1 MLSYIKHYACGE
13 TSQMRVDWMACYI
26 AVSTALIAYTLYH
39 TSIPASGVLHVLQV
53 SEKRQ
58 MSILG
63 WWPETVIFGPVF
75 QVQPQIQMS
84 CSQLHKR
91 AERIGCM
98 LMEKGRLNTGDHV
111 ALIYPPGQSQI
122 IDLHLKQFNVKGF
135 VVCYEGKSFH
145 LLTQWFVH
153 FGNFMENNSMWRVL
167 SLIMKYCHHPLRSEK
182 MIVVTKS
189 SVFLPTV

>member
-1 MLSYIKHYACGE
+1 MWRLLSYLKKTYTRHIHKTYKLQLMLSYIKHYACGE

-111 ALIYPPGQSQI
+111 ALIYPPGQSHKLEPSFKTIQCEGFCNLLWRQI
-122 IDLHLKQFNVKGF
+122 ISSSDTMIWCFILSSLWKTIQCGGF
-135 VVCYEGKSFH
+135 CPS
-145 LLTQWFVH
+145 
-153 FGNFMENNSMWRVL
+153 
-167 SLIMKYCHHPLRSEK
+167 
-182 MIVVTKS
+182 
-189 SVFLPTV
+189 

>member
-122 IDLHLKQFNVKGF
+122 LEPSFKTIQCEGFCNLLWRQIILSSDTMIWCFILATLWITIQCGGFCPSLWNIATTLCAVK
-135 VVCYEGKSFH
+135 KW
-145 LLTQWFVH
+145 L
-153 FGNFMENNSMWRVL
+153 
-167 SLIMKYCHHPLRSEK
+167 
-182 MIVVTKS
+182 
-189 SVFLPTV
+189 

>member
-1 MLSYIKHYACGE
+1 MWWNFTDESWLNGMLYCCIDCIDCIHTVANQYSSFWC
-13 TSQMRVDWMACYI
+13 TSC
-26 AVSTALIAYTLYH
+26 
-39 TSIPASGVLHVLQV
+39 TSSFW
-53 SEKRQ
+53 KRQ

-111 ALIYPPGQSQI
+111 ALIYPPGQSHKLEPPFKTIQCEGFCNLLWRQI
-122 IDLHLKQFNVKGF
+122 ISSSDTMIWCFILSSLWKTIQCGGFCPSLWNIATTLCTVK
-135 VVCYEGKSFH
+135 KW
-145 LLTQWFVH
+145 L
-153 FGNFMENNSMWRVL
+153 
-167 SLIMKYCHHPLRSEK
+167 
-182 MIVVTKS
+182 
-189 SVFLPTV
+189 